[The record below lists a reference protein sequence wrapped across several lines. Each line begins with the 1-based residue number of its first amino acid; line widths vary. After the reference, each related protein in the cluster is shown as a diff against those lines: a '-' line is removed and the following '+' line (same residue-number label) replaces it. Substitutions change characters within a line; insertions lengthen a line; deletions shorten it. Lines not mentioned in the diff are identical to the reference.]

1 MKENYEHII
10 KIMLVG
16 DSNVGK
22 TALVNRYCGDVYS
35 DRTTSTI
42 GIEYRDKVIRVNNK
56 KYRIQLWDTA
66 GQ

>member
-1 MKENYEHII
+1 MTENYEHIV

-22 TALVNRYCGDVYS
+22 TALVNRYCTGTYS

-42 GIEYRDKVIRVNNK
+42 GI
-56 KYRIQLWDTA
+56 
-66 GQ
+66 